1 MPVGKDIM
9 LQHHQEQPSHF
20 RLTTLEDIK
29 YLAPRLRYED
39 KREILASTGLLP
51 YEALLKGY
59 LENVIV
65 FTIVNKKN
73 IPVGIFGVNDCGRGV
88 GAIWLLA
95 SEDLTTAQISFL
107 RQCRDVVKVLNTKY
121 KILWN
126 FVDCRNSLHIKWLK
140 WCGFKFINKQKYGV
154 LNKPFYEFIRINNV

>member
-1 MPVGKDIM
+1 M
-9 LQHHQEQPSHF
+9 LQHHQEHNHF

-29 YLAPRLRYED
+29 YLAPRLRKSD
-39 KREILASTGLLP
+39 KEEILASVGLTP
-51 YEALLKGY
+51 YEAMMIGY

-140 WCGFKFINKQKYGV
+140 WCGFKFINKQNYGV

>member
-1 MPVGKDIM
+1 MQVGKVIM
-9 LQHHQEQPSHF
+9 SLHLKEYSYF
-20 RLTTLEDIK
+20 RLTTLADIK
-29 YLAPRLRYED
+29 FLAPNLRYED

-65 FTIVNKKN
+65 FTIVNRKN
-73 IPVGIFGVNDCGRGV
+73 IPVGIFGVNDCGSGV

>member
-1 MPVGKDIM
+1 
-9 LQHHQEQPSHF
+9 LF
-20 RLTTLEDIK
+20 
-29 YLAPRLRYED
+29 
-39 KREILASTGLLP
+39 
-51 YEALLKGY
+51 
-59 LENVIV
+59 
-65 FTIVNKKN
+65 VNKKN
-73 IPVGIFGVNDCGRGV
+73 IPVGIFGDNGCGNGG

-95 SEDLTTAQISFL
+95 SEGLTTAQISFL

-140 WCGFKFINKQKYGV
+140 WCGFKFINKQNYGV

>member
-1 MPVGKDIM
+1 MSP
-9 LQHHQEQPSHF
+9 QHQEFNGIRKTIP
-20 RLTTLEDIK
+20 EDID

-73 IPVGIFGVNDCGRGV
+73 IPVGIFGVNDCGSGV

-95 SEDLTTAQISFL
+95 SEELTTAQISFL

>member
-1 MPVGKDIM
+1 M
-9 LQHHQEQPSHF
+9 LQHHQESSHF
-20 RLTTLEDIK
+20 RLSTFEDIK

-39 KREILASTGLLP
+39 KQEILAGIGLKP

-65 FTIVNKKN
+65 FTIVNTKN
-73 IPVGIFGVNDCGRGV
+73 KPVGIFGVNDCGNGL
-88 GAIWLLA
+88 GAIWLVA
-95 SEDLTTAQISFL
+95 TNDLSTVQISFL
-107 RQCRDVVKVLNTKY
+107 RQCREVVKVFNKKY

>member
-1 MPVGKDIM
+1 MQTGKAIM
-9 LQHHQEQPSHF
+9 LQHHQEHNHF
-20 RLTTLEDIK
+20 RLTTIEDLK

-73 IPVGIFGVNDCGRGV
+73 IPVGIFGVNDCGNGV

-140 WCGFKFINKQKYGV
+140 WCGFKFINKQNYGV